1 MTQGRLDNRE
11 HGLRP
16 LLQESDFPTAL
27 LPVADIW
34 IGVDEA
40 GAPSPNGLL
49 IERKSA
55 ADLEASI
62 LDGRYREQRSRLM
75 NYATE
80 RRAHPVY
87 IIEGSLHGHKR
98 LAAPALMKHITRL
111 AIRYHIAVF
120 QVASITETANLI
132 LLLTDQWKTDPTTFE
147 QPATLTYVETQGR
160 GAALNKHE
168 NSENP
173 HVFAVTVLRACQ
185 GVSAQVAEK
194 VLEGCGGS
202 LDGVWK
208 ASAAELAAIQ
218 CGKVRFGPARG
229 ERLWR
234 LLHAAPTEAV
244 AHAPAPSPI
253 VSESSTESPINQ
265 TKPHPASFGARPQPP
280 ASIGARPQ
288 PPAAGK
294 KSSAKAWE
302 RPMFE

>member
-1 MTQGRLDNRE
+1 MSLGQGRLDNRE

-16 LLQESDFPTAL
+16 LLQESDFPTVL

-34 IGVDEA
+34 IGVDA
-40 GAPSPNGLL
+40 DGAPAPNGLL

-120 QVASITETANLI
+120 QVPSIADTAALI
-132 LLLTDQWKTDPTTFE
+132 LLLTDQWRTDPTTFE
-147 QPATLTYVETQGR
+147 QPATMTYVETQGR
-160 GAALNKHE
+160 GAALTKQE

-173 HVFAVTVLRACQ
+173 RVFAVTVLRACQ
-185 GVSAQVAEK
+185 GVSAQIAEK

-208 ASAAELAAIQ
+208 ASVAELAAIQ
-218 CGKVRFGPARG
+218 CGKVRFGPVRA
-229 ERLWR
+229 ERLWG
-234 LLHAAPTEAV
+234 LLHAEAGV
-244 AHAPAPSPI
+244 GAPASPRVASPI
-253 VSESSTESPINQ
+253 VPPTNP
-265 TKPHPASFGARPQPP
+265 TVRRPVAVRQK
-280 ASIGARPQ
+280 
-288 PPAAGK
+288 PAAE
-294 KSSAKAWE
+294 AWE
-302 RPMFE
+302 RPRFE